1 MTIENSNDS
10 TPLKVVSLAY
20 GKKTIIPSCVELLN
34 PAEEG
39 KKQYLYFV
47 WPLSAEDPEN
57 PCSLQE
63 TIDGE
68 GLGCAFGYFTD
79 FDDLYKL
86 GRHDTPMLRARFKA
100 ATVDYMDMT
109 RRLCR
114 TLSEKLDE
122 GVEWGFAWC
131 ICDVFGNK
139 VPIGTSPIAVVN
151 KKSVWN
157 D

>member
-1 MTIENSNDS
+1 MTIENNDAS
-10 TPLKVVSLAY
+10 SPLKVVSLAH

-34 PAEEG
+34 SEEEG

-47 WPLSAEDPEN
+47 WPLSTEDPEN

-63 TIDGE
+63 TLDGE

-86 GRHDTPMLRARFKA
+86 GRHDAPMLRARFNA

-109 RRLCR
+109 KRLCGA
-114 TLSEKLDE
+114 LSEKLNE
-122 GVEWGFAWC
+122 GVEWGYAWC
-131 ICDVFGNK
+131 ICDVSGNE
-139 VPIGTSPIAVVN
+139 VPVGTSPVAVAN
-151 KKSVWN
+151 KKMTW
-157 D
+157 DD